1 MKRLIERLKRNLD
14 PYKPMPFWSWNDE
27 LDPEELK
34 RQIRWMHKQ
43 GLGGF
48 IMPETKMQL
57 VFSALKH
64 SILKKMKREY
74 VSTNC
79 AASIRI
85 VRC

>member
-48 IMPETKMQL
+48 FMHARNGLKTEYLLEEWMYCIETCAQEAKKLGMQ
-57 VFSALKH
+57 A
-64 SILKKMKREY
+64 
-74 VSTNC
+74 
-79 AASIRI
+79 
-85 VRC
+85 